1 MENLMAVLAAAGT
14 DASDVLKTTIFLT
27 DIADFS
33 KVHAVYAKHFPSDPP
48 ERSCVVVAAL
58 PRG

>member
-1 MENLMAVLAAAGT
+1 MVLLAAAGT
-14 DASDVLKTTIFLT
+14 DASDVLKTTFFLT

-33 KVHAVYAKHFPSDPP
+33 KVDAVYAKYFPSDPP
-48 ERSCVVVAAL
+48 VRSCVFVAAF